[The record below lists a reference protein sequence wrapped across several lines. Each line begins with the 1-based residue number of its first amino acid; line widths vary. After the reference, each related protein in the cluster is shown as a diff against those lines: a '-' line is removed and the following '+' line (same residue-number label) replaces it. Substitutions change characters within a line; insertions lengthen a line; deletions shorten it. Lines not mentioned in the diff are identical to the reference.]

1 MQEFCS
7 KIKKKGVNVMIQ
19 QVADCLKQAR
29 VPFPAAFRGIMLFYT
44 KKWSVKGLLNPTVW
58 ISKTTIAK
66 TN

>member
-29 VPFPAAFRGIMLFYT
+29 VPFPAAFRGIMLDDST
-44 KKWSVKGLLNPTVW
+44 KWRGKR
-58 ISKTTIAK
+58 
-66 TN
+66 